1 MAMGKILPIAFWF
14 ISRKGENMKFDL
26 NAYEKVFPAKQPT
39 ITTDSAVDG
48 YNPTA
53 DEANGNA
60 QTKVESAVE
69 DGTSQPDK
77 GTNPPADSAQPPKT
91 GENADN
97 GINNP
102 SDGTTPPTGDL
113 EP

>member
-39 ITTDSAVDG
+39 ITTDSAVEG

-53 DEANGNA
+53 DEANGTA

-69 DGTSQPDK
+69 VDTTQPET
-77 GTNPPADSAQPPKT
+77 GATIPANSAQPTKMDATP
-91 GENADN
+91 EN
-97 GINNP
+97 GINVHEE
-102 SDGTTPPTGDL
+102 GTTPLSGDL

>member
-1 MAMGKILPIAFWF
+1 
-14 ISRKGENMKFDL
+14 MKFDL

-39 ITTDSAVDG
+39 ITTDSAVEG

-53 DEANGNA
+53 DEANGTA

-69 DGTSQPDK
+69 VDTTQ
-77 GTNPPADSAQPPKT
+77 PPAGATIPVNGAQPPKT
-91 GENADN
+91 GENTDN

-102 SDGTTPPTGDL
+102 EDGTTPPTGKLDAVNG
-113 EP
+113 E